1 MKSFNTQGIKYAGS
15 KLKLLPYI
23 ADVIS
28 DLNINSV
35 LDGFSGT
42 TRVSQALA
50 QMGYNVTSNDI
61 SVWSKCFYRTVQ
73 ADGLRKKS

>member
-35 LDGFSGT
+35 FNGGNEVDK
-42 TRVSQALA
+42 
-50 QMGYNVTSNDI
+50 QMG
-61 SVWSKCFYRTVQ
+61 
-73 ADGLRKKS
+73 